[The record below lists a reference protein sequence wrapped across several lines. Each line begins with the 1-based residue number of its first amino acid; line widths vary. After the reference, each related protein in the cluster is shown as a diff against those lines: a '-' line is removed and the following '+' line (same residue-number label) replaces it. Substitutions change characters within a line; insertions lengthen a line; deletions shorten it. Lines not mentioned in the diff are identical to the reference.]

1 MYFTLPTDW
10 ETFDPNVRATNV
22 LFFWYNKLK
31 WATEKLVGI
40 IESMNERAESK
51 IYFKIKNLLN

>member
-1 MYFTLPTDW
+1 MHFTLPTDW

-31 WATEKLVGI
+31 WATEQLVGI

-51 IYFKIKNLLN
+51 IYFKIKNLVN